1 MLTPLLQTSG
11 SITTAQAMTI
21 NMGNIDNLLIVF
33 CTFLVFMMH
42 LGFALLESGLT
53 RSKNT
58 TNVLYKNALA
68 PAIALIAFAVCGYGI
83 MFPNFPTG
91 SSGFFGFAGMG
102 VPEGIVTNNLTGWT
116 HFLFQAMFAATGAT
130 IVSGAVAERIKLN
143 AYIIFTTLFLTLF
156 YPMIASWTWGGGWLD
171 VLEFHDFAGS
181 TIVHSVGGAAALA
194 GVATLGTRLGK
205 FNGKIIL
212 PLPGHNMTSA
222 TTGAILLW
230 LGWIGFNGGSLLTMD
245 SIKTPHVIVITLVAG
260 AAGAIAAHFM
270 IVLVSKKYDLSML
283 LNGILAGLVSVTA
296 AADQVSLIE
305 AIIIGFVGGVIVV
318 PSIYMFESL
327 KLDDPVG
334 ALSVHLVCGFWGTLA
349 VGIFGD
355 LAGIS
360 QLVVQLTGAIV
371 CILTSFICSLIVF
384 SLIKATMGIR
394 VTKEQELTGLDLTE
408 HGMKAYTFVSK

>member
-1 MLTPLLQTSG
+1 METLIPLLQAK
-11 SITTAQAMTI
+11 TTAQVIT
-21 NMGNIDNLLIVF
+21 GNIDNLFIIF
-33 CTFLVFMMH
+33 CTFLVFLMH

-58 TNVLYKNALA
+58 TNVLYKNALV
-68 PAIALIAFAVCGYGI
+68 PSIALISFVLCGYGL
-83 MFPNFPTG
+83 MFPHFSEG
-91 SSGFFGFAGMG
+91 SSGIFGFAGMG
-102 VPEGIVTNNLTGWT
+102 VPKGTVTDTTLDGWT
-116 HFLFQAMFAATGAT
+116 YFLFQAMFAATGAT

-143 AYIIFTTLFLTLF
+143 AYIIFTTIFLMLF
-156 YPMIASWTWGGGWLD
+156 YPVIASWTWGGGWLSD
-171 VLEFHDFAGS
+171 LRFHDFAGS
-181 TIVHSVGGAAALA
+181 TVVHSVGGAAALA

-222 TTGAILLW
+222 TTGALLLW
-230 LGWIGFNGGSLLTMD
+230 LGWIGFNGGSHLSMD
-245 SIKTPHVIVITLVAG
+245 SGTTDQIIVITLMAG

-296 AADQVSLIE
+296 GADQVSLLE
-305 AIIIGFVGGVIVV
+305 SLIIGFIGGIIVV

-355 LAGIS
+355 LASIN
-360 QLVVQLTGAIV
+360 QFIIQLTGAMV
-371 CILTSFICSLIVF
+371 CILTSFICSLLVF
-384 SLIKATMGIR
+384 SLIKVTMGIR

>member
-1 MLTPLLQTSG
+1 MELFTPLLQAKP
-11 SITTAQAMTI
+11 ITTAQAMTM
-21 NMGNIDNLLIVF
+21 NMVNIDNIWVIF
-33 CTFLVFMMH
+33 CTFLVFLMH

-58 TNVLYKNALA
+58 TNVLYKNALV
-68 PAIALIAFAVCGYGI
+68 PSMALITFCLCGHGL
-83 MFPNFPTG
+83 MFP
-91 SSGFFGFAGMG
+91 GFSDDSAGIFGFSGLG
-102 VPEGIVTNNLTGWT
+102 VPESSTLNLNGWT
-116 HFLFQAMFAATGAT
+116 YFLFQAMFAATCAT

-143 AYIIFTTLFLTLF
+143 AFIIFTTIFLAVC
-156 YPMIASWTWGGGWLD
+156 YPIIASWTWGGGWLSKIG
-171 VLEFHDFAGS
+171 FHDFAGS
-181 TIVHSVGGAAALA
+181 TVVHGVGGAAALA

-212 PLPGHNMTSA
+212 PLPGHNMSSA
-222 TTGAILLW
+222 TTGALLLW
-230 LGWIGFNGGSLLTMD
+230 LGWIGFNGGSVLTASSGD
-245 SIKTPHVIVITLVAG
+245 IAKVIVVTLVAG
-260 AAGAIAAHFM
+260 AAGAIAGHIM

-296 AADQVSLIE
+296 GADQVSLFE

-318 PSIYMFESL
+318 PSIFMFESL

-334 ALSVHLVCGFWGTLA
+334 ALSVHLVCGFWGTIA

-355 LAGIS
+355 LAGVQQFII
-360 QLVVQLTGAIV
+360 QLAGGLVS
-371 CILTSFICSLIVF
+371 ILISFIASLIIF
-384 SLIKATMGIR
+384 SIIKAIIGIR